1 MRLYFRVE
9 AEGLA
14 LSLFGVPE
22 WIFLFSRSRCAWDRL
37 YFAHLNTNG
46 TVMESLLALIGMAIV
61 LFASTNVDD
70 VFVLVGF
77 LAEKR
82 IRTRDTV
89 LGQYVDVG
97 ITTLFSASV
106 AASLLSFVIPR
117 AYIGLLGVIPVLI
130 GGKKLFELYRQ
141 RDRTEETLEH
151 HFDANRSGRVATVAL
166 VTVANGGD
174 NIGVYTPSFA
184 IRSAHEI
191 IVIALV
197 FLVMTGLWC
206 VVAHAIVNHPKWGPP
221 IRLYGHR
228 VTPIVLIGLGIL
240 ILYQEGSF
248 GLLLQVRRF

>member
-1 MRLYFRVE
+1 
-9 AEGLA
+9 
-14 LSLFGVPE
+14 
-22 WIFLFSRSRCAWDRL
+22 
-37 YFAHLNTNG
+37 
-46 TVMESLLALIGMAIV
+46 MESLLALIGMAIV

-77 LAEKR
+77 LAEKK
-82 IRTRDTV
+82 IRTRDIV
-89 LGQYVDVG
+89 LGQYLG
-97 ITTLFSASV
+97 ITTLFSASI

-130 GGKKLFELYRQ
+130 GGKKLFELYQQ
-141 RDRTEETLEH
+141 RDRTEETLERH
-151 HFDANRSGRVATVAL
+151 SDANRSGRAATVAL

-197 FLVMTGLWC
+197 FLVMTALWC

-221 IRLYGHR
+221 IRRFGNR
-228 VTPIVLIGLGIL
+228 VTPIVLIGLGLL
-240 ILYQEGSF
+240 ILYQAVSSNCCSGSV
-248 GLLLQVRRF
+248 GCRPKGTNYLVNSILSLR

>member
-1 MRLYFRVE
+1 
-9 AEGLA
+9 
-14 LSLFGVPE
+14 
-22 WIFLFSRSRCAWDRL
+22 
-37 YFAHLNTNG
+37 
-46 TVMESLLALIGMAIV
+46 MESLLALIGMAIV

-77 LAEKR
+77 LAEKK
-82 IRTRDTV
+82 IRTRDIV
-89 LGQYVDVG
+89 LGQYLG
-97 ITTLFSASV
+97 ITTLFSASI

-151 HFDANRSGRVATVAL
+151 HSDANRSGRAATVAL

-184 IRSAHEI
+184 IRSVQEI

-197 FLVMTGLWC
+197 FVVMTALWC
-206 VVAHAIVNHPKWGPP
+206 VVAHAIVNHPKWVPP
-221 IRLYGHR
+221 IRRYGHR
-228 VTPIVLIGLGIL
+228 VTPVVLIGLGLL
-240 ILYQEGSF
+240 ILYQAGSF
-248 GLLLQVRRF
+248 ELLLRVSRF